1 MVNDLRQ
8 SAIIDAQR
16 RISALG
22 KRLVRW
28 TIFVDGESHFIYQL
42 NVPSILYVSFN
53 EYATLRE
60 VGYIVKRF
68 GLSMSEVQD
77 A

>member
-1 MVNDLRQ
+1 M
-8 SAIIDAQR
+8 DAQR

-28 TIFVDGESHFIYQL
+28 TIFRQKGVDGVESHFIYQL

-60 VGYIVKRF
+60 IGYIVKRF